1 MSTYDDAHENVPSFD
16 ILVERQRGL
25 ARSVGDLLK
34 WRNGRDGMDA
44 WRAVTDDRI
53 EGLEGKI
60 VALTKAVDA
69 LRRTILGFALTI
81 AGSCVVFSLSVLIA
95 TGKI

>member
-1 MSTYDDAHENVPSFD
+1 MGTYEDTPEVPN
-16 ILVERQRGL
+16 IVLLAERQRGL

>member
-1 MSTYDDAHENVPSFD
+1 MSTYDDAHENVPSLA
-16 ILVERQRGL
+16 ILAERQRGL

-34 WRNGRDGMDA
+34 WRNGRYGMEA

-60 VALTKAVDA
+60 VDLTRAVNA
-69 LRRTILGFALTI
+69 LRRTILGFAFTI
-81 AGSCVVFSLSVLIA
+81 AGSCVVFALSVLVA
-95 TGKI
+95 TGKL

>member
-1 MSTYDDAHENVPSFD
+1 MSTYDDAYENVPSFD

>member
-1 MSTYDDAHENVPSFD
+1 MSTYEDTPEVPN
-16 ILVERQRGL
+16 IVLLAERQRGL

-44 WRAVTDDRI
+44 WRAVTDDRM
-53 EGLEGKI
+53 EALEHKI
-60 VALTKAVDA
+60 DGLTKSVDA
-69 LRRTILGFALTI
+69 LRRTILAFAFTV
-81 AGSCVVFSLSVLIA
+81 AGSCIVFALSVLIA

>member
-1 MSTYDDAHENVPSFD
+1 MGAYEDTPEVPN
-16 ILVERQRGL
+16 IVLLAERQRGL

-44 WRAVTDDRI
+44 WRAVTDDRL

-60 VALTKAVDA
+60 VALTRAVDA
-69 LRRTILGFALTI
+69 LRRTILAFAFTI
-81 AGSCVVFSLSVLIA
+81 AGSCIVFALSVLIA

>member
-1 MSTYDDAHENVPSFD
+1 MGTYEDTPEAPNIV
-16 ILVERQRGL
+16 LLAERQRGL